1 MALPTPTADRAGGN
15 GSRPFVSIVMP
26 VRNEADF
33 MAESLSAVL
42 EQDYPHERLEV
53 LVVDGMSTDTTRHV
67 VRSLA
72 RGCASVAVT
81 LLENPG
87 CIAPTALNIGI
98 QRARGDVIVRVDGHC
113 RIARDYVSRCVDH
126 LRESNV
132 SGVGGPI
139 RTIAKTSTGQAIA
152 SAMSSPFGVGPSSF
166 RTLQDRTLVVDT
178 VAFPAYTRAALEL
191 AGPFDEKLVRN
202 QDDEYNYRLRKLGGT
217 LLLAADVRSDYYSR
231 GSLRSLF
238 RQYFQYGFYKVRVM
252 QKHPRQ
258 MHPRQFMP
266 LGFVLALVATL
277 VAAPVSRL
285 GRVGLLT
292 LTAVYGLVILAVATR
307 IARRQGW
314 AQWPPLMAAFPALHV
329 GYGAGFLAGLV
340 RFGAPAVMRRS
351 LRRSR

>member
-1 MALPTPTADRAGGN
+1 MPRPATAERARGEGPL
-15 GSRPFVSIVMP
+15 PFVSVVMP

-42 EQDYPHERLEV
+42 AQDYPHDRLEV
-53 LVVDGMSTDTTRHV
+53 FVVDGMSSDDTRRV
-67 VRSLA
+67 AGSVA
-72 RGCASVAVT
+72 RGCPSVPVT
-81 LLENPG
+81 LLANPG
-87 CIAPTALNIGI
+87 RIAPTALNIAI

-113 RIARDYVSRCVDH
+113 RIAHDYVSRCVAH

-139 RTIAKTSTGQAIA
+139 RTMARTSAGKAIA
-152 SAMSSPFGVGPSSF
+152 SAMSSRFGVGPSSF
-166 RTLQDRTLVVDT
+166 RTIQGRTLLVDT
-178 VAFPAYTRAALEL
+178 VAFPAYTRAALRL
-191 AGPFDEKLVRN
+191 AGPFDEELVRN

-217 LLLAADVRSDYYSR
+217 LLLASDVSSDYYSR

-258 MHPRQFMP
+258 MHPRQFVP
-266 LGFVLALVATL
+266 PAFVVALGATL
-277 VAAPVSRL
+277 LAAPVSHL

-292 LTAVYGLVILAVATR
+292 LAGLYEMAILAVATT
-307 IARRQGW
+307 IARRDGW
-314 AQWPPLMAAFPALHV
+314 RQLPPLMAAFPALHI

-340 RFGAPAVMRRS
+340 RFGAPAVVRRL